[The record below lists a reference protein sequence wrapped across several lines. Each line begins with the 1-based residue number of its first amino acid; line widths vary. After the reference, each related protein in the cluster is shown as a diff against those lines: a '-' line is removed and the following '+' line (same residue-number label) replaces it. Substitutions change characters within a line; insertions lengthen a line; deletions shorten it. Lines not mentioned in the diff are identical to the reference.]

1 MSINE
6 FIDVFAEQFDDTE
19 ASSITADCKFR
30 ELDEYSSLIGMCII
44 AMAKTQFEKSIT
56 GADIRSCATVE
67 DLYNLICN
75 K

>member
-6 FIDVFAEQFDDTE
+6 FIEVFAEQFDDTE
-19 ASSITADCKFR
+19 ESSITADCKFR

-56 GADIRSCATVE
+56 GADIRSCVTVE